1 MKQRRVT
8 SQQVAERAG
17 VSRTTVSFVLND
29 VDSAS
34 IPDETRQRVLDA
46 ARELQYVPDN
56 AARTLAKGHSQTVA
70 FVLFRSHEQIF
81 TDPYIPNIVS
91 GFNMIAKQH
100 GYRLL
105 IEQFSDFEGVA
116 VVDQLLR
123 SGEAAGVMLAG
134 WTWGVDERLRNS
146 DTAGAMLADWT
157 RGHEDV
163 LAPLVEAGYPL
174 FSVDDLIGFSTNVPY
189 LTIDLMGGVRSA
201 IRHIVSLGHK
211 RIGCV
216 TYGPRSDSHVA
227 RRLEVVRE
235 VMSEGGLTVDENL
248 WREGAYEPGTGY
260 EATLSL
266 LNEPNPPTAIFGMN
280 DLMALGALA
289 AVQES
294 GLRIPH
300 DIAVMGFD
308 DMRFSAYTTPALS
321 TVHSPEA
328 ELGRKAAELMIAQ
341 VEGKRRTIP
350 NPLSTRLV
358 IRASCGANLR
368 EM

>member
-29 VDSAS
+29 VESVN

-105 IEQFSDFEGVA
+105 IEQFSDYESAA
-116 VVDQLLR
+116 VVDELLR

-134 WTWGVDERLRNS
+134 WNWGHDELL
-146 DTAGAMLADWT
+146 T
-157 RGHEDV
+157 
-163 LAPLVEAGYPL
+163 PLVESGYPL
-174 FSVDDLIGFSTNVPY
+174 FSVDDLIGVSTAVPY

-201 IRHIVSLGHK
+201 MHHLVSLGHK

-216 TYGPRSDSHVA
+216 TYGPMADSHVA
-227 RRLEVVRE
+227 RRLQVVRD
-235 VMSEGGLTVDENL
+235 VMREGGLTADENL

-289 AVQES
+289 AIQES
-294 GLRIPH
+294 GLRIPQ
-300 DIAVMGFD
+300 DVAVMGFD
-308 DMRFSAYTTPALS
+308 DMRFSAYTTPSLS
-321 TVHSPEA
+321 TVHAPEV
-328 ELGRKAAELMIAQ
+328 ELGQKAAELMIAQ
-341 VEGKRRTIP
+341 IEGKSRAIP
-350 NPLSTRLV
+350 KPLSTHLV
-358 IRASCGANLR
+358 IRASCGAR
-368 EM
+368 EKRT